1 MKSNNPRKSRKSSK
15 AVETISTDFAG
26 RSTVLVVLLSTCAAF
41 LPVLWNGFVDWDDD
55 KTLTQN
61 PHYRGL
67 GWTQLRW
74 MFTTFHAGHYQP
86 LSWVTFGLDYVVW
99 GTEPLGYHLT
109 SLALQIRYDVAL
121 VLAMNGELDKA
132 TEQFAATIK
141 LNPAHTQAHYNL
153 GVVLANHGR
162 IDDAMRHLRQV
173 LDIDPTFT
181 RAHHQLAVLLTQQG
195 EVEQAIA
202 HLHKALEL
210 EPELAEAHESL
221 GRALVRVGRSSEAVQ
236 HFEEAVRIGQG
247 ASGCPAGAV
256 TLPELRR

>member
-86 LSWVTFGLDYVVW
+86 LGWVTFGLDYVVW
-99 GTEPLGYHLT
+99 GT
-109 SLALQIRYDVAL
+109 
-121 VLAMNGELDKA
+121 
-132 TEQFAATIK
+132 
-141 LNPAHTQAHYNL
+141 
-153 GVVLANHGR
+153 
-162 IDDAMRHLRQV
+162 
-173 LDIDPTFT
+173 
-181 RAHHQLAVLLTQQG
+181 
-195 EVEQAIA
+195 
-202 HLHKALEL
+202 

-221 GRALVRVGRSSEAVQ
+221 GRALVVAGKSSKAVK
-236 HFEEAVRIGQG
+236 HFEEAVRIVRGR
-247 ASGCPAGAV
+247 PAV
-256 TLPELRR
+256 RPMP